1 MSISLNQGY
10 KNLHLEPSNMEPT
23 MFTTAVPDSNRINN
37 NLVPKQ
43 HDYHVSLDKL
53 KRINKKKSTQTKYK
67 LESVCKIHLLFQSW
81 INAYKPYLVARLE
94 QQVWTVLDGINI
106 FSKQN

>member
-23 MFTTAVPDSNRINN
+23 MFTTAVPDSNRINT

-53 KRINKKKSTQTKYK
+53 K
-67 LESVCKIHLLFQSW
+67 
-81 INAYKPYLVARLE
+81 
-94 QQVWTVLDGINI
+94 
-106 FSKQN
+106 